1 VLIIPDTLNQKD
13 GFTIVE
19 ILIVLAVIALLIVII
34 APAAGK
40 IVLDARATNVAQ
52 NVLAIKHAVEYYY
65 LDERRL
71 PESTS
76 ELYRKGYLNTR
87 FSNDYVISFEGQI
100 NSSKPLMLVVTT
112 PYDEINEALVASK
125 GLKDAQIVNENEK
138 LIIKMKIEE
147 MNK

>member
-1 VLIIPDTLNQKD
+1 
-13 GFTIVE
+13 
-19 ILIVLAVIALLIVII
+19 
-34 APAAGK
+34 
-40 IVLDARATNVAQ
+40 
-52 NVLAIKHAVEYYY
+52 
-65 LDERRL
+65 RL

-76 ELYRKGYLNTR
+76 ELHRKGYLNTR

-100 NSSKPLMLVVTT
+100 NSSEPLMLVVTT